1 VGGSTCSDC
10 GDSIAVGPALRLD
23 PPVRLDS
30 RDAIDRALA
39 ERVYLR
45 VFPPRL
51 IVASSMSEDVT
62 RSWQTRI
69 DRLLDECGC
78 GLGAAVALAAMG
90 AYLASVFS
98 SAASATVGGIIL
110 KSLGALF
117 LGATVGKLVGVG
129 RARLE
134 LRRVLLRL
142 RESLA

>member
-1 VGGSTCSDC
+1 MAGSTCSDC
-10 GDSIAVGPALRLD
+10 GDSVTIAPAAPLD

-30 RDAIDRALA
+30 PDAIDRALA

-51 IVASSMSEDVT
+51 IVASSLSEDAT

-78 GLGAAVALAAMG
+78 GIGAAVALIAMG
-90 AYLASVFS
+90 AYLASMIS
-98 SAASATVGGIIL
+98 SGASTSIGGIIL
-110 KSLGALF
+110 RSLGALF
-117 LGATVGKLVGVG
+117 LGATVGKVVGIG